1 MRMRVG
7 KDNPLTIVETESE
20 GRLYRSPMPRG
31 RYDIANRVYPAWKDA
46 GIDVVISL
54 TSVEEFV
61 EKSGTNQIELM
72 EKLGFE
78 VIHFPIIDRS
88 IAEYNAME
96 TLVSLVIEYL
106 DQGMNVVAHC
116 SAGIGR
122 TGTVLACVLGQLKGL
137 TARDAITFL
146 TKLMPPIGPENNE
159 QREFVTAY
167 IASIED

>member
-1 MRMRVG
+1 MRVG

-78 VIHFPIIDRS
+78 VSQQLLKLYCID
-88 IAEYNAME
+88 
-96 TLVSLVIEYL
+96 LVRE
-106 DQGMNVVAHC
+106 H
-116 SAGIGR
+116 
-122 TGTVLACVLGQLKGL
+122 QLL
-137 TARDAITFL
+137 QNI
-146 TKLMPPIGPENNE
+146 
-159 QREFVTAY
+159 
-167 IASIED
+167 